1 MMHRAQLAEAIPVE
15 TSGVKLPLD
24 LRLIAS
30 RCKNSY
36 YAPKRFSA
44 VQLAYSEPRCRVLVF
59 RKSHFRS
66 ERNQIIALRDNTCAR
81 ACVCMFACKRRYGPS
96 CGNRCAYLCTRA
108 CVYACLCMRAHAID
122 SHQYCYPSPNL
133 CAGTSGPGAA
143 RVALLRAQRQLY
155 KDAGIKIHVRNFAV
169 RAPTSPPHHLT
180 ISPPHH
186 ILRRSPSTDRLS
198 IRSELS
204 VFAPL

>member
-1 MMHRAQLAEAIPVE
+1 MHRAQLAEAIPVE

-66 ERNQIIALRDNTCAR
+66 ERNQAIALRDKTC

-96 CGNRCAYLCTRA
+96 CGNRCAY
-108 CVYACLCMRAHAID
+108 VCMRAHAID

-180 ISPPHH
+180 TSPH
-186 ILRRSPSTDRLS
+186 TT
-198 IRSELS
+198 
-204 VFAPL
+204 PLTFD